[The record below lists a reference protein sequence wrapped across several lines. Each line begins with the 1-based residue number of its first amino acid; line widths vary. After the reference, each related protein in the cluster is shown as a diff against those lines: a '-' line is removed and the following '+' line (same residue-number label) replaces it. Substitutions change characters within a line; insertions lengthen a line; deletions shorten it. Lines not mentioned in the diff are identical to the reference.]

1 MSVAIDR
8 QGFIYAGASGGFGRG
23 HISKFNP
30 SFHEILRIFTARRK
44 LGLHPAR
51 LHRRSLGRGIRDLR
65 SRRAATSSGIEAD
78 QFSTNLKTNGI
89 GQTEEAVEGELSL
102 FAHEPLLTTIAFEHE
117 FRGMDVEP
125 NTDDLYVDRQSAIE
139 PYSPALPGD
148 PSHPLTPPFGSLI
161 NSWAVAAPAD
171 GKVLALNEANE
182 EVNVYAKGDT
192 LPNVTTNPPNIPDI
206 GHEGAVLTGR
216 IDPAGGDPITECR
229 LEYGTEFENYESGS
243 VPCSPDPSGSN
254 FTTPTD
260 VSATLSGLTID
271 QPYHYRFVG
280 ANAHG
285 EAFGGDQVVSPVAV
299 LDVEAQEATGV
310 DQNNATLHGVLNPDG
325 MEHDLSLRVRAHH
338 RLPAEH
344 AGTGSGIGLERR
356 PGSGDGLGPA
366 AGQALPLP
374 ARRDERTGDDLQPRQ
389 DVQDRQQAAGRRG
402 AGERTVADRRHA
414 DTRGSTRRTRPPPT
428 TSSTGRPPPTAPAS
442 RRPTSRSG
450 RMTPNT
456 KSRFPSPICSRESPT
471 TSRSWRQTNGAPA
484 KATTRPS
491 ASRHPACPNAH
502 VREQTGSN
510 FLPDCR
516 AYELVSPEKQGAA
529 VFWPSNE
536 TIDFGEGF
544 GLQTEL
550 DVSEVP
556 QNTGYATNPSRFT
569 FEGGLGAV
577 PGLDVPNSLL
587 DTYLATR
594 TNSGWVT
601 TFPGIK
607 GSETLYTGRRMCS
620 ESLDICIDHVVQ
632 DQLGGAWPSEDA
644 PYVFNANG
652 DKVGRWP
659 TNVNAIE
666 GGATFFGDQQPSADF
681 THFVF
686 SSRDLAFA
694 PGGLTSTPG
703 SAYDN
708 DTVNRTV
715 TIISKQPNG
724 ENLPKD
730 GGNQFEVITFP
741 ANGVSK
747 DGSHILMQTAGH
759 DGAYNLYMRVND
771 SITYEVSRNHG
782 VNYIGMTKDGSKVL
796 FSAVQQIVPSEDHD
810 TSLDIYEWDEQGDTV
825 KLLST
830 GNGNGNSDECNS
842 ELRQPVRR
850 GTARH
855 RTQRKGRLRPVR
867 PRRRPVHPA
876 GDRQPARDR
885 KRRRLLLLAG
895 EPRPVEA
902 GRPQRAQP
910 LPLPQRRR
918 SISSRP
924 STPERRS
931 TRIQIS
937 PDGLHAAFVTAARLT
952 GYDNHGFKE
961 MYTYNAATE
970 AIRCASC
977 NPSGAAPT
985 VNVQASQGGPF
996 MSDDGRAF
1004 FATRE
1009 ALVPQD
1015 TDGII
1020 DVYEFVDG
1028 RPQLITTG
1036 TGTRDFGAP
1045 GAGPDLLRARAH
1057 RPRGGQPRRHR
1068 RLLLDLRH
1076 AGQAGPQR
1084 QRHQVLRRQDQRRLR
1099 ASTAAGALRSG
1110 RRVPRDGQHSGNRPA
1125 AADRSRPRRRQQPA

>member
-1 MSVAIDR
+1 LHARINPENSATTYHFEYGATPSYGTSV
-8 QGFIYAGASGGFGRG
+8 
-23 HISKFNP
+23 
-30 SFHEILRIFTARRK
+30 
-44 LGLHPAR
+44 PA
-51 LHRRSLGRGIRDLR
+51 
-65 SRRAATSSGIEAD
+65 TD
-78 QFSTNLKTNGI
+78 QPVGSDDT
-89 GQTEEAVEGELSL
+89 
-102 FAHEPLLTTIAFEHE
+102 EHE
-117 FRGMDVEP
+117 VS
-125 NTDDLYVDRQSAIE
+125 V
-139 PYSPALPGD
+139 
-148 PSHPLTPPFGSLI
+148 
-161 NSWAVAAPAD
+161 
-171 GKVLALNEANE
+171 
-182 EVNVYAKGDT
+182 
-192 LPNVTTNPPNIPDI
+192 
-206 GHEGAVLTGR
+206 
-216 IDPAGGDPITECR
+216 PIT
-229 LEYGTEFENYESGS
+229 G
-243 VPCSPDPSGSN
+243 
-254 FTTPTD
+254 
-260 VSATLSGLTID
+260 
-271 QPYHYRFVG
+271 
-280 ANAHG
+280 
-285 EAFGGDQVVSPVAV
+285 
-299 LDVEAQEATGV
+299 
-310 DQNNATLHGVLNPDG
+310 
-325 MEHDLSLRVRAHH
+325 
-338 RLPAEH
+338 
-344 AGTGSGIGLERR
+344 
-356 PGSGDGLGPA
+356 
-366 AGQALPLP
+366 
-374 ARRDERTGDDLQPRQ
+374 LQPG
-389 DVQDRQQAAGRRG
+389 V
-402 AGERTVADRRHA
+402 TYHFKVVATNEWGTSESD
-414 DTRGSTRRTRPPPT
+414 DTTFSFSPP
-428 TSSTGRPPPTAPAS
+428 S
-442 RRPTSRSG
+442 
-450 RMTPNT
+450 
-456 KSRFPSPICSRESPT
+456 
-471 TSRSWRQTNGAPA
+471 
-484 KATTRPS
+484 
-491 ASRHPACPNAH
+491 CPNAH

-556 QNTGYATNPSRFT
+556 QNTGYATNPARFT

-607 GSETLYTGRRMCS
+607 GSETLYTGRRTCS
-620 ESLDICIDHVVQ
+620 ESLDTCIDHVVQ

-666 GGATFFGDQQPSADF
+666 GGATFFGDQQTSADF

-715 TIISKQPNG
+715 TIISKLPGG

-810 TSLDIYEWDEQGDTV
+810 TSLDIYEWDEQGDTI
-825 KLLST
+825 KLLTT
-830 GNGNGNSDECNS
+830 GNGNGNSDECNTEYAS
-842 ELRQPVRR
+842 QCAAEPLDTERKEKGGFGQFDPEDAQFILPGIDSRLAITNGAVYFYSPESLDPAKPAVPNERNLYLYR
-850 GTARH
+850 NGQVHLVATLDPGT
-855 RTQRKGRLRPVR
+855 KV
-867 PRRRPVHPA
+867 
-876 GDRQPARDR
+876 
-885 KRRRLLLLAG
+885 
-895 EPRPVEA
+895 
-902 GRPQRAQP
+902 
-910 LPLPQRRR
+910 
-918 SISSRP
+918 
-924 STPERRS
+924 

-952 GYDNHGFKE
+952 GYDNRGFKE

-1036 TGTRDFGAP
+1036 TGTRDFGASGIVQIFYVP
-1045 GAGPDLLRARAH
+1045 EHIGLEAVSHDGTDVFFTTYDTLVKQDHNGNVIKFYDARTNGGFEPPPPLAPCEAADECHGTGSTPETVPQLPTGADLGAG
-1057 RPRGGQPRRHR
+1057 
-1068 RLLLDLRH
+1068 
-1076 AGQAGPQR
+1076 
-1084 QRHQVLRRQDQRRLR
+1084 
-1099 ASTAAGALRSG
+1099 SNLRSG
-1110 RRVPRDGQHSGNRPA
+1110 AKKRHPKRHHRKPHKKHRRHA
-1125 AADRSRPRRRQQPA
+1125 RSHHHG